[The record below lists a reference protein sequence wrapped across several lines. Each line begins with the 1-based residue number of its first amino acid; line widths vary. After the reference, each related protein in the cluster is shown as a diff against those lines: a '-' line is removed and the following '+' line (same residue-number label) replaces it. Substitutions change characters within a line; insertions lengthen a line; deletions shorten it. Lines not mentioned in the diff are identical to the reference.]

1 MQLAKGFFDIRVYP
15 SLASIILRLGAG
27 CDDLG
32 KSSIRRDC
40 KPPLPDGFR
49 Q

>member
-1 MQLAKGFFDIRVYP
+1 MQLAKGFFDIGVYP
-15 SLASIILRLGAG
+15 RLAPIILRLGAG
-27 CDDLG
+27 CDNLG
-32 KSSIRRDC
+32 KRSIRRDC

>member
-1 MQLAKGFFDIRVYP
+1 MQLAKGFLDIRVYP
-15 SLASIILRLGAG
+15 RLASIILRLGAG
-27 CDDLG
+27 CDYLG
-32 KSSIRRDC
+32 KSGIRRDC